1 MTSEAQTAIDWVRE
15 LYKNTGVGY
24 KVFGKF
30 CGVSTSAVH
39 SWIVGQ
45 KCPTKESLYK
55 VGEAFG
61 ITPPPH
67 VLMSAEKYVAQALQH
82 SIQAAKGTRKH
93 PKKVKEESK
102 KKAFPYHW
110 EYESKSICRR
120 RSCEWKNKNGICN
133 LPSCMKEVLHA
144 NTKKSEKD

>member
-15 LYKNTGVGY
+15 LYKNTGVNMAD
-24 KVFGKF
+24 FARL
-30 CGVSTSAVH
+30 CGVSSFAVR
-39 SWIVGQ
+39 SWIKAIQ
-45 KCPTKESLYK
+45 CPTKKSLYK

-67 VLMSAEKYVAQALQH
+67 VLMSAEKYFAEALQR
-82 SIQAAKGTRKH
+82 SLQASKKTKYYPEERK
-93 PKKVKEESK
+93 SQ

-120 RSCEWKNKNGICN
+120 RSCEWKNRNGVCN
-133 LPSCMKEVLHA
+133 LPSCMKEVLNA
-144 NTKKSEKD
+144 NTRKSEKD